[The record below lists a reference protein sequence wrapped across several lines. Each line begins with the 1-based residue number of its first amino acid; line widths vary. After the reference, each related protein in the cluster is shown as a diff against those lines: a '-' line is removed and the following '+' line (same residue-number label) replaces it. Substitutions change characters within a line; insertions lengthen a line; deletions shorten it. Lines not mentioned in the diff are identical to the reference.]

1 MRAVAAGPPARQR
14 AEIPDY
20 QEAVASGDFTTFH
33 ELVAR
38 HDPHLQV
45 KMFAIAAGLL
55 ISVALLA
62 AMQFRSVRGKPVSV
76 ALSAGVVGL
85 VLFVGAATFL
95 QVHHLGARVLPAIWG

>member
-20 QEAVASGDFTTFH
+20 QEGGGKRRFHQFH

-45 KMFAIAAGLL
+45 KMFAIAAALL